1 MATIGLSRPY
11 IARYTNAGSTVN
23 YAGGRLLGKATELS
37 IELKDNSESNI
48 LYADN
53 APAESDNQFS
63 GGTVQITTDDLR
75 PQAYISALGVVSEAI
90 SAAGVNTPG
99 AAWLI
104 NDDDQSVPYLGM
116 GGIAMKKVNGVIKYV
131 GIVLDKVQFVNPNDS
146 IKTKGSTI
154 EWQVPQLKGTI
165 FRSDN
170 TKHSWKRITTPLNT
184 EDEADAAVRAY
195 LSISESSIT
204 PSLSA
209 LSIGS
214 LTLDPTFAA
223 NKTAYTTST
232 TNAKDAV
239 TATLTNAGDDLVIK
253 VNGEA
258 IDSGDEAEWITGTN
272 TVEITVTNSG
282 GAQRVYIVTVTK
294 SAGT

>member
-11 IARYTNAGSTVN
+11 IARYTNAGSSVS

-37 IELKDNSESNI
+37 IELNDNNNNI

-63 GGTVQITTDDLR
+63 GGTLSITTDDLR
-75 PQAYISALGVVSEAI
+75 PQAYLGALGAISEAI
-90 SAAGVNTPG
+90 SESGINTPG

-104 NDDDQSVPYLGM
+104 NNDNQAIPYLGF
-116 GGIAMKKVNGVIKYV
+116 GAIATKMLNGQLKYV
-131 GIVLDKVQFVNPNDS
+131 GIVLDKIQLKNPNDS
-146 IKTKGSTI
+146 ITTKGETI
-154 EWQVPQLKGTI
+154 EWQTPQLSGTI

-170 TKHSWKRITTPLNT
+170 STHSWKRITTPLDT
-184 EDEADAAVRAY
+184 EEEADLAVRTY
-195 LSISESSIT
+195 LGISEASIT

-209 LSIGS
+209 LTIGA

-223 NKTAYTTST
+223 GTLVYTTST

-239 TATLTNAGDDLVIK
+239 TATPTNAGDDVVIK
-253 VNGEA
+253 VNGA
-258 IDSGDEAEWITGTN
+258 VIDSGDDANWVTGTN
-272 TVEITVTNSG
+272 TVEVTVTNSG
-282 GAQRVYIVTVTK
+282 GAQRIYIVTVTK
-294 SAGT
+294 GST